1 MTKDFITILALLLI
15 VVAGWISIDIYQT
28 RKRTT
33 APSVTPELL
42 EPIEPGFK
50 MDVLNDLKSRRLI

>member
-1 MTKDFITILALLLI
+1 MTKDFIAILALLLV

-28 RKRTT
+28 KKRTA

-42 EPIEPGFK
+42 QPVNPSFD
-50 MDVLNDLKSRRLI
+50 MDVIYDLKSRQD

>member
-1 MTKDFITILALLLI
+1 MTKDFIAILALLLV

-28 RKRTT
+28 KKRTT

-42 EPIEPGFK
+42 QPVIPFFD
-50 MDVLNDLKSRRLI
+50 MDVIYDLKSRRD